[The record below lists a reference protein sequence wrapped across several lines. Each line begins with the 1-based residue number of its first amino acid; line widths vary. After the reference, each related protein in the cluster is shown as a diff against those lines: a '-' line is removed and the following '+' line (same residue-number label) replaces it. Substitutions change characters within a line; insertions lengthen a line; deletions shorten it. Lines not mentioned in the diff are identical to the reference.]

1 MKKVFFLVAFLF
13 LFLINGS
20 AVLANNL
27 NGYAWSSNIGW
38 ISFDGTV
45 VDDVT
50 GDLRGYA
57 WSENIGWIKLNPMGP
72 YPGFPEFSSRII
84 APSKVIKG
92 WARACAGAANGNCS
106 GGTNPDSGGWDGW
119 IKFSDTDYS
128 VEESTDDQSQC
139 YLSGYA
145 WGSSVLGWI
154 KFSSDYSRGRVSLN
168 SCVAGGMEEEVVPP
182 PPNTEPIDCT
192 FSAYPTRLIPPK
204 KTTRLTW
211 TCSNADDYIC
221 AIAPTVG
228 VVEPASGGSILA
240 TLSSTTNYRLRC
252 ENSAG
257 DYMERF
263 APVTVLKSRICETI
277 PYFPGCQ

>member
-1 MKKVFFLVAFLF
+1 MKKIIFFVILNSFFLILNSVA
-13 LFLINGS
+13 
-20 AVLANNL
+20 LANNL

-38 ISFDGTV
+38 ISFDGTT

-57 WSENIGWIKLNPMGP
+57 WSEHIGWVKLNPVGP

-84 APSKVIKG
+84 FPNKVIKG
-92 WARACAGAANGNCS
+92 WARACAGAANENCS
-106 GGTNPDSGGWDGW
+106 GGTNANSGGWDGW
-119 IKFSDTDYS
+119 IKFSDTNYS
-128 VEESTDDQSQC
+128 VKELTDDESKC

-154 KFSSDYSRGRVSLN
+154 KFSSDYSQGRVSLN
-168 SCVAGGMEEEVVPP
+168 SCVEGGGEDEIQPP
-182 PPNTEPIDCT
+182 PPNTEPIDCV

-211 TCSNADDYIC
+211 TCSNSDDYIC

-257 DYMERF
+257 DYIERF

-277 PYFPGCQ
+277 PYFPGC